1 MKTVRSILDNYAY
14 RVQNYRGR
22 SLLEETTQA
31 IEELCS
37 AVDGLKI
44 TCGAHERTS
53 SDSCICDKIDKNEI
67 EYNRALEDVKAMIRR

>member
-31 IEELCS
+31 IEDLCS
-37 AVDGLKI
+37 AVDGLKKELNKDRDY
-44 TCGAHERTS
+44 T
-53 SDSCICDKIDKNEI
+53 DVYNYNE
-67 EYNRALEDVKAMIRR
+67 ALEDVKEMIRR